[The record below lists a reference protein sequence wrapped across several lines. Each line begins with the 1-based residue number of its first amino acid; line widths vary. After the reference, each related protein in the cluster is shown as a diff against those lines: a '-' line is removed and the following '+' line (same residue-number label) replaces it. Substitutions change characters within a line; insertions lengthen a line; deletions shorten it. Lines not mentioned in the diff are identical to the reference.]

1 MLLQFPSKAAS
12 CHNSQVDCVSSYAAG
27 PAHTTERHSFV
38 KGRGEEHGSGPW
50 QAMMMTVDVQVPVVI
65 RGPGGVGRQLGTEH
79 SQRLES
85 HLHCILDMQLEA

>member
-1 MLLQFPSKAAS
+1 
-12 CHNSQVDCVSSYAAG
+12 
-27 PAHTTERHSFV
+27 
-38 KGRGEEHGSGPW
+38 
-50 QAMMMTVDVQVPVVI
+50 MMMTVDVQVPVVI